1 MVNMKKVL
9 AFGTFDI
16 LHKGHVY
23 FLKKA
28 RDFGELTLVVARD
41 KTVKQLKKRMPIN
54 NEKKRMKNVK
64 KLNIANIVILGYI
77 RNKYKVIQKIK
88 PDIICLGYDQK
99 HFVSGL
105 RKELKRLKLKTKI
118 IRLRPYKPKAYKSSI
133 LRKIFKN

>member
-1 MVNMKKVL
+1 MKKVL

-41 KTVKQLKKRMPIN
+41 KTVKQLKKRPPLN
-54 NEKKRMKNVK
+54 NERKRLNNIKKT
-64 KLNIANIVILGYI
+64 NIANEVVLGYI
-77 RNKYKVIQKIK
+77 RDKYKIIQKTR
-88 PDIICLGYDQK
+88 PDVICLGYDQK

-133 LRKIFKN
+133 LRKIFKKH